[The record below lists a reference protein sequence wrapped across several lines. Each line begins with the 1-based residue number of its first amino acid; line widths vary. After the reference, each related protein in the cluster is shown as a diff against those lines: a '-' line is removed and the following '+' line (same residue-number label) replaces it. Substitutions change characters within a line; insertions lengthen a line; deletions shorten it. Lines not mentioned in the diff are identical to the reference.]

1 MYQTCYKHVLL
12 QYDFNG
18 TLFSK
23 IRWANQKLFGENWFY
38 TVSWKLHI
46 LQNLFFR
53 KVVIIFHSDTFI
65 HLQSLKMI
73 NLYM

>member
-1 MYQTCYKHVLL
+1 MFL
-12 QYDFNG
+12 QYGFNG
-18 TLFSK
+18 TLFFK

-38 TVSWKLHI
+38 TVSWKLQI
-46 LQNLFFR
+46 LQNLFSR
-53 KVVIIFHSDTFI
+53 KVVIILHSDTFI